1 MVEIRDSE
9 KLAGRQ
15 IGSKTDLRDGLR
27 GMIRIVLG
35 TLNAIYWRHA
45 GLFSIIVLAGFAA
58 MMAGL
63 WHFRPIYNWDTLAYL
78 ASTVMDRMGGDAAQI
93 HAYAYSTVRDLV
105 PAADFAELTQT
116 DPFRIRQ
123 FADPNAFLSML
134 GMYEVKWL
142 FVLLLKGLVP
152 IFGPL
157 GAFEVINGGAL
168 LILVVSIG
176 LWLESTRLS
185 GYAPLVI
192 GLLFLLQFQG
202 FAVTQQPDFL
212 GNSLLV
218 AALLSYDRRRDVMG
232 SVLLIAAVLVRP
244 DQVAVAGVVMACA
257 WFLRDRNILVFVA
270 TFVICLVAYI
280 VISQSLHP
288 TGWWPHFWF
297 STYQIQEDMTGFE
310 PAFSLIVYLKAVGAN
325 IYRSLFLNTWLGAYV
340 LAVGWGGILYFRNVL
355 PSRRRQALLLAMLLA
370 IAAKF
375 VIFPL
380 HDGRIYFSPL
390 FVFFLLA
397 FAGMRQKEE
406 AVPPAGKS

>member
-1 MVEIRDSE
+1 MVEIRHSE
-9 KLAGRQ
+9 KLMGEET
-15 IGSKTDLRDGLR
+15 GSRTDLRDGLR
-27 GMIRIVLG
+27 HIIRIVLSALG
-35 TLNAIYWRHA
+35 AIYWRYA
-45 GLFSIIVLAGFAA
+45 GFFSIVVLGGFAA
-58 MMAGL
+58 MMVAL

-78 ASTVMDRMGGDAAQI
+78 ASTVMGRMGEDAAQI
-93 HAYAYSTVRDLV
+93 HAYAYSTVRDAV
-105 PAADFAELTQT
+105 PATAFAELTQT

-123 FADPNAFLSML
+123 FTDPNAFLSML

-142 FVLLLKGLVP
+142 YVLVLKGLIP
-152 IFGPL
+152 IFGPMA
-157 GAFEVINGGAL
+157 AFDVINGAAL
-168 LILVVSIG
+168 VVLVVSIG
-176 LWLESTRLS
+176 LWLRSTKLS

-218 AALLSYDRRRDVMG
+218 AALLSYDRKKDMLG
-232 SVLLIAAVLVRP
+232 SVLLFVSVLVRP
-244 DQVAVAGVVMACA
+244 DQVAVAGVVMACV
-257 WFLRDRNILVFVA
+257 WFLRDRNVPVLAI
-270 TFVICLVAYI
+270 TFALCLVAYI

-310 PAFSLIVYLKAVGAN
+310 PAFSVIVYLKAIGVN
-325 IYRSLFLNTWLGAYV
+325 IYRSLFQNTWLGAYIV
-340 LAVGWGGILYFRNVL
+340 AIGFGAVFYFRCAL
-355 PSRRRQALLLAMLLA
+355 ASRRRQALMLAMLLA

-397 FAGMRQKEE
+397 FAGWQERDRVK
-406 AVPPAGKS
+406 AD

>member
-9 KLAGRQ
+9 KLVGRQ
-15 IGSKTDLRDGLR
+15 AKPGDDLRDSLR
-27 GMIRIVLG
+27 GMIRVVLSA
-35 TLNAIYWRHA
+35 LSAVYWRYA
-45 GLFSIIVLAGFAA
+45 GLFSLVVLAGFAA
-58 MMAGL
+58 MMAAL

-93 HAYAYSTVRDLV
+93 HAYAYSTVRDAV

-123 FADPNAFLSML
+123 FIDPNAFLSML

-142 FVLLLKGLVP
+142 YVLLLKGLIP
-152 IFGPL
+152 IFGPM

-168 LILVVSIG
+168 IILVVSIG
-176 LWLESTRLS
+176 LWLRSTRLS
-185 GYAPLVI
+185 GYAPLVV
-192 GLLFLLQFQG
+192 GLLFILQFQG

-212 GNSLLV
+212 GNALLV
-218 AALLSYDRRRDVMG
+218 AALLSYDRQKDLLG
-232 SVLLIAAVLVRP
+232 SVLLFVSVLVRP

-257 WFLRDRNILVFVA
+257 WFLRDRNILVFAA
-270 TFVICLVAYI
+270 TFAICLIAYI

-297 STYQIQEDMTGFE
+297 STYQIQEDMAGFE
-310 PAFSLIVYLKAVGAN
+310 PAFSLLVYLKSIGAN
-325 IYRSLFLNTWLGAYV
+325 IYRSLFLNTWFGAYILAIGLGGIIYFRGV
-340 LAVGWGGILYFRNVL
+340 LA
-355 PSRRRQALLLAMLLA
+355 SRRRQALVLAMLLA

-397 FAGMRQKEE
+397 FAGWQEKDRERID
-406 AVPPAGKS
+406 